1 MIKTLRMIYL
11 YIIRHPLC
19 RNRKFTCLIK
29 FILWQIRSIFV
40 KNELI
45 VEWVNNTK
53 MSLTKGNTGLTGN
66 YYCGF
71 MEYEDMM
78 FLLHYLRDDDLF
90 IDVGANVGAYTL
102 LASGVVG
109 AKSHSYEPIISTVRQ
124 LTHQIEINKLQDL
137 VTISNKGV
145 GSEVGKIFFTN
156 NIDTTNHV
164 VLNNAYDNVTEVSVT
179 TLDKQYKLESSAVI
193 KIDVEGYES
202 FVIDG
207 GEEFFSSLY
216 LRAIIIELN
225 GLGENFGR
233 IDSDI
238 DAKFRQYGFNS
249 IQYNPQN
256 RKIEE
261 TLTFDTGENTIYVRN
276 VSEAIERCR
285 TAEKVVVKTASNLLI

>member
-1 MIKTLRMIYL
+1 MIRTIKMIYL
-11 YIIRHPLC
+11 FIVKHPLC
-19 RNRKFTCLIK
+19 SNRKFACLFK
-29 FILWQIRSIFV
+29 FALWQIRTIFI
-40 KNELI
+40 KKELI
-45 VEWVNNTK
+45 VEWVNDTK
-53 MSLTKGNTGLTGN
+53 MSLTKGNAGLTGN

-78 FLLHYLRDDDLF
+78 FLIHFLREDDLF

-109 AKSHSYEPIISTVRQ
+109 AKSHSYEPIIGTVRQ

-137 VTISNKGV
+137 VTIINKGV

-164 VLNNAYDNVTEVSVT
+164 TFNDAYDNVTEVDVT
-179 TLDKQYKLESSAVI
+179 TLDKQYNLDFSTVI
-193 KIDVEGYES
+193 KIDVEGYEA

-207 GEEFFSSLY
+207 GEDLFSNLN

-238 DAKFRQYGFNS
+238 DAKLRQYGFIS
-249 IQYNPQN
+249 IKYNPQN
-256 RKIEE
+256 RKVEE
-261 TLTFDTGENTIYVRN
+261 TFTFDTGENTVYVRN
-276 VSEAIERCR
+276 VAETTVRCR
-285 TAEKVVVKTASNLLI
+285 TAAKVVVKTASNLLI